1 MMERPAPSVGE
12 LFGAFFVLG
21 VTGFGGVLPMT
32 QRLVVER
39 QQWLTANEFSDLLA
53 LCQFLPG
60 GNVLNLSVAIG
71 SQFRGVPGAAAS
83 IRGLLAAPSAIVI
96 ALGAI
101 YGQFQD
107 EPHVRHLFA
116 GLSAAAAG
124 LLLATAVK
132 LARPLQARKIGVA
145 VAALCFLA
153 VAVLRLPMLPTMVVL
168 ASVSI
173 FATWK
178 SGA

>member
-1 MMERPAPSVGE
+1 

-39 QQWLTANEFSDLLA
+39 RQWLTANEFSDLLA

-71 SQFRGVPGAAAS
+71 SQFRGAAGAAAS
-83 IRGLLAAPSAIVI
+83 ILGLLAAPCAIVI
-96 ALGAI
+96 SLGAI
-101 YGQFQD
+101 YGRFQH

-116 GLSAAAAG
+116 GMSAAAAA

-132 LARPLQARKIGVA
+132 LARPLAARKTAIG
-145 VAALCFLA
+145 VAALCFVG
-153 VAVLRLPMLPTMVVL
+153 VAILRLPMLPTML
-168 ASVSI
+168 ALAGVSI
-173 FATWK
+173 VATSK
-178 SGA
+178 SGV